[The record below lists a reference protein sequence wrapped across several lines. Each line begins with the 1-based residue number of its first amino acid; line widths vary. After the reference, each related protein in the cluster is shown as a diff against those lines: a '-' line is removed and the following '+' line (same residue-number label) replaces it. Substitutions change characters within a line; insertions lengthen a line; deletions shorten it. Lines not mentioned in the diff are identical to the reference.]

1 MPRTATA
8 LAARED
14 EETTTHV
21 DELIQR
27 GRGQGYLSLPELR
40 DAFDQARVSP
50 TEARSIIRE
59 LTEAGVVL
67 GNERADGAGAAPDA
81 AVSTA
86 RDAEFADAEMAA
98 MAQPQA
104 QAQAS
109 QPADD
114 ASTSVPETDLDDQT
128 SVMGDSVHTY
138 LKSIGR
144 RQLLTA
150 EEEVDL
156 AKRIEAGLYAEH
168 KLETERRLSKQ
179 LRVDLEAVAEDGRRA
194 KAHML

>member
-1 MPRTATA
+1 MPRTATM

-67 GNERADGAGAAPDA
+67 GNEPADA
-81 AVSTA
+81 AGLRSVVREAVSVYA
-86 RDAEFADAEMAA
+86 VPKRVVV
-98 MAQPQA
+98 
-104 QAQAS
+104 
-109 QPADD
+109 
-114 ASTSVPETDLDDQT
+114 VPEFPLLPSGKPDKAALRR
-128 SVMGDSVHTY
+128 MGIQGASGG
-138 LKSIGR
+138 I
-144 RQLLTA
+144 
-150 EEEVDL
+150 
-156 AKRIEAGLYAEH
+156 
-168 KLETERRLSKQ
+168 
-179 LRVDLEAVAEDGRRA
+179 
-194 KAHML
+194 